1 MFYRADGIP
10 VVALV
15 RGDHEL
21 NEPKLM
27 RALGAKMIEKS
38 AGFGFVAQ
46 NDREKVSYDKMKE
59 KILDEMKHVF
69 APEFINRIDDT
80 IIFRIL
86 SKENMHSIVDIM
98 LGDLNKRL
106 KEKELNITASDAV
119 KDLLIQKGYKENQ
132 GARPLRRTI
141 QQLVEDPLTDDLLAG
156 KIKDGQ
162 SIEAELDGERVI
174 FNVKK
179 AKAPSNKKLVKA
191 A

>member
-1 MFYRADGIP
+1 VVLFDEIEKAAPEVLNLMLQIMEDGRLTDSTGRI
-10 VVALV
+10 VDFKNTVI
-15 RGDHEL
+15 
-21 NEPKLM
+21 LM
-27 RALGAKMIEKS
+27 TSNAGAKMIEKS

-86 SKENMHSIVDIM
+86 TKENMHSIVDIM

-141 QQLVEDPLTDDLLAG
+141 QQYSFLC
-156 KIKDGQ
+156 I
-162 SIEAELDGERVI
+162 
-174 FNVKK
+174 
-179 AKAPSNKKLVKA
+179 
-191 A
+191 